1 MIYRFRAILDTEED
15 VFRDLEIEATDTLE
29 DLHNAINQSF
39 GFDGA
44 EVAAFY
50 LSDETWM
57 QGEEFAQFEMG
68 EGESQLRI
76 MNETSLDGL
85 LGEQQTRLI
94 YVYDFLN
101 MWRFLVE
108 LAEIT
113 APEDGVTY
121 PNLMFVQG
129 QVPDQAPD
137 FEMDDQDLGAEDDD
151 EDEFNDDYNIDD
163 FDDLSFDE
171 NWN

>member
-15 VFRDLEIEATDTLE
+15 VFRDIEIQATATLE
-29 DLHNAINQSF
+29 DLHNVINQSF

-44 EVAAFY
+44 EVGSFY
-50 LSDETWM
+50 LSDDTWL
-57 QGEEFAQFEMG
+57 QGEEFVQFEMG
-68 EGESQLRI
+68 EGEEQPRI
-76 MNETSLDGL
+76 MHETALDGIL
-85 LGEQQTRLI
+85 DKNTTRLI

-108 LAEIT
+108 LAEI
-113 APEDGVTY
+113 AEPQDGATY
-121 PNLMFVQG
+121 PNLMYVHG
-129 QVPDQAPD
+129 QIPDQAPS
-137 FEMDDQDLGAEDDD
+137 FEMEEPDLDND
-151 EDEFNDDYNIDD
+151 DEFNDDYNIDD

>member
-15 VFRDLEIEATDTLE
+15 VFRDIEIQATATLE
-29 DLHNAINQSF
+29 DLHNVINQSF

-44 EVAAFY
+44 EVGSFY
-50 LSDETWM
+50 LSDDTWL
-57 QGEEFAQFEMG
+57 QGEEFVQFEMG
-68 EGESQLRI
+68 EGEEQPRI
-76 MNETSLDGL
+76 MHETGLDSIL
-85 LGEQQTRLI
+85 DKNTTRLI

-108 LAEIT
+108 LAEI
-113 APEDGVTY
+113 AEPQDGATY
-121 PNLMFVQG
+121 PNLMYVHG
-129 QVPDQAPD
+129 QIPDQAPS
-137 FEMDDQDLGAEDDD
+137 FEMDEPDLDNGDKDD
-151 EDEFNDDYNIDD
+151 DEFNDDYNIDD